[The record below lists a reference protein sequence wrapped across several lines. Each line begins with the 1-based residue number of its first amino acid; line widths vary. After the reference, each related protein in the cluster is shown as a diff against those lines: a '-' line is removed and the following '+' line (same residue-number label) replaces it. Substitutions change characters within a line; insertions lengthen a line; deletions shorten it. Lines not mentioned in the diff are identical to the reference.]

1 MLGKNLMDYSIVVRK
16 VIELWMKENGNNTI
30 NDLIKL
36 PVFEIGRA
44 HV

>member
-1 MLGKNLMDYSIVVRK
+1 MLGKSLMDYSIVVRK

-36 PVFEIGRA
+36 PVFVI
-44 HV
+44 

>member
-1 MLGKNLMDYSIVVRK
+1 MLGKNLMDYSIVVTK

-36 PVFEIGRA
+36 PVFVI
-44 HV
+44 

>member
-1 MLGKNLMDYSIVVRK
+1 MDYSIVVRK

-36 PVFEIGRA
+36 PVFVI
-44 HV
+44 

>member
-16 VIELWMKENGNNTI
+16 VIELWMKENCNNTI

-36 PVFEIGRA
+36 PVFVI
-44 HV
+44 

>member
-1 MLGKNLMDYSIVVRK
+1 MVGKNLMNYSIVVRK

-36 PVFEIGRA
+36 PVFVI
-44 HV
+44 

>member
-1 MLGKNLMDYSIVVRK
+1 MEHMLGKNLMDYSIVVRK

-36 PVFEIGRA
+36 PVFVI
-44 HV
+44 

>member
-36 PVFEIGRA
+36 PVFVI
-44 HV
+44 

>member
-16 VIELWMKENGNNTI
+16 VIELWIKENGNNTI

-36 PVFEIGRA
+36 PVFVI
-44 HV
+44 